1 MMRDAGAIEVHL
13 RVASPPIKFP
23 DYYGIDTPV
32 RDQLLA
38 ANKTLD
44 QMRDFIGVD
53 SLSFLSVDGLYK
65 AMGHEGGRDPN
76 NPFYTDHCFTGDYPT
91 KLSDF
96 MREDEM
102 RQPSLL
108 SEEGKDIV

>member
-1 MMRDAGAIEVHL
+1 MMRDAGATEVHL

-23 DYYGIDTPV
+23 DFYGIDTPV

-38 ANKTLD
+38 ANKSLIEM
-44 QMRDFIGVD
+44 QDFIGVD
-53 SLSFLSVDGLYK
+53 SLAFLTVDGLYK
-65 AMGHEGGRDPN
+65 AMGHENGRDPE

-91 KLSDF
+91 KLRDID
-96 MREDEM
+96 RVDDI

-108 SEEGKDIV
+108 SELEKDND